1 MIRTVVKQKPSALFY
16 LVDWWKIYPSAGQSQ
31 SGDTTLLNCRQ
42 LRFDSIYRGFWIF
55 LSLELGFRIPIIR
68 AIRIELYSGFH
79 KKKITQIPYFTSKN
93 SSNSGIQIP
102 LYEVNYF
109 SKGSSGGARSLLF
122 LNFFLE
128 TGPPLSKAAPPPPYL
143 KDWMRHCICWMK
155 TGKKIVDADLEGF
168 HCLTNVLLIN

>member
-42 LRFDSIYRGFWIF
+42 LWFDSIYRGFWIF
-55 LSLELGFRIPIIR
+55 LSVELGFRIPIIR

-102 LYEVNYF
+102 LYEANYF
-109 SKGSSGGARSLLF
+109 SGGSSGEARSLLI
-122 LNFFLE
+122 FFWRP
-128 TGPPLSKAAPPPPYL
+128 GPPYLRPPPPPYL
-143 KDWMRHCICWMK
+143 EDWMRHCICLMK
-155 TGKKIVDADLEGF
+155 TSKKNSWRWLGRFSLPYECAID
-168 HCLTNVLLIN
+168 